1 MRAGGFQCIASNGAP
16 RGLLFPAS
24 SVAQGDWM
32 IVSNLALPLTPT
44 EGDEWEERVSTWN
57 LMRVRL
63 PHSPTKGEIADAA
76 KP

>member
-1 MRAGGFQCIASNGAP
+1 
-16 RGLLFPAS
+16 
-24 SVAQGDWM
+24 M